1 MCWESQSLIR
11 IAWILGTAAIHA
23 RPCVC
28 VCVCVCACLSVCG
41 LWLWL
46 CVAVWLCGTVVQ
58 VARAWCGDTGSL
70 PRSSFVD
77 RVWAESKIFPKIS
90 EAASTPAPEASRGR
104 FTVGQTVAAAVRP
117 GDAHFPG
124 TITAVHGDGTYD
136 VTLDDDVG
144 DTVRACAHAGGRLCV
159 CVCVCVCWAS

>member
-1 MCWESQSLIR
+1 MCV
-11 IAWILGTAAIHA
+11 A
-23 RPCVC
+23 VC
-28 VCVCVCACLSVCG
+28 VAVCG
-41 LWLWL
+41 CVWL
-46 CVAVWLCGTVVQ
+46 CVCGTVVQ

-90 EAASTPAPEASRGR
+90 EAASTPAPEATRGR

-159 CVCVCVCWAS
+159 CVCVCVGRADDTCNVAVCVCVCVCVCVWLCLCGCVCV